1 MININE
7 DTDTKIMAN
16 LLKSGYTMLNLA
28 CPVCNTPLFRNKEKE
43 IFCPIC
49 KKKVVIIKENSNTNL
64 IKSEEGSN
72 NFQELSEESMDTKEL
87 KKRVKKVIHSKIE
100 FLCNKLENEDQ
111 LEKISSIINII
122 NLLFDFYKK
131 I

>member
-1 MININE
+1 
-7 DTDTKIMAN
+7 MAN

-28 CPVCNTPLFRNKEKE
+28 CPICNNPLFRNKEKE

-49 KKKVVIIKENSNTNL
+49 KKKVVIVKENSNTNL
-64 IKSEEGSN
+64 IKSQEVSN
-72 NFQELSEESMDTKEL
+72 NFQELSEESTDIKEL

-122 NLLFDFYKK
+122 NLLFNFYKK